1 MGERDCG
8 REEEREKE
16 KEAEM
21 MFDTKK
27 EYKELVKL
35 YGAKGGKRAFCG
47 MMRTSRDY
55 LKRHK
60 K

>member
-1 MGERDCG
+1 
-8 REEEREKE
+8 
-16 KEAEM
+16 